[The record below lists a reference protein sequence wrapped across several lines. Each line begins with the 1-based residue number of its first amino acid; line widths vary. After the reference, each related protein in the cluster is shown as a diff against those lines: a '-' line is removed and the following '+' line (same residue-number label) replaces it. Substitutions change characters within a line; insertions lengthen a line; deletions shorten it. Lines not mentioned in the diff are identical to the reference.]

1 MNSFN
6 EIIKQLTQNN
16 CLNGFAIIFITIIFA
31 IIADIATKKI
41 LNYFIKKLISSIHN
55 DTKFHELPN
64 LLKLTAPLGH
74 MIPVILLYFIPEII
88 TNVNTTAAIII
99 HKLSIIILV
108 VLGLFFLN
116 ALLNLIDHFYKK
128 TPEASSRPIKG
139 FLQLFQILMAV
150 AAIIWCIAFILGKSP
165 ILLLSGLGAIAA
177 VLMLI
182 FQDTILS
189 LVASIQLG
197 SNNMIK
203 IGDWITMPK
212 YNADGFVIE
221 VALHTIKVQNWDK
234 TITTIPTRKLIEDS
248 FVNWRGMYESGG
260 RRIKRALNIDQRSIR
275 FLSNQEIANLHDLI
289 LLKDYLDEKDSEITK
304 WNEDC
309 DKNGAAKINN
319 RRLTNIGT
327 FRIYIEKYLI
337 ANPAI
342 SNEMIQLVRQLPP
355 TSTGLPLEIYCFTKS
370 TDWIEHE
377 KAQADVFDHLLAI
390 MPLFGLRV
398 FQECSDIYQEA
409 SNEPKFI
416 DAFPQHNY
424 TAPIYPSDVKK
435 IKTLAQEYAKDGHRA

>member
-6 EIIKQLTQNN
+6 EIIEFTRQNTYLSN
-16 CLNGFAIIFITIIFA
+16 TIIILFALVLA
-31 IIADIATKKI
+31 IIADIIIKKVLNCAVKKI
-41 LNYFIKKLISSIHN
+41 IDSLSGFTDFS
-55 DTKFHELPN
+55 N
-64 LLKLTAPLGH
+64 LSDILKLTSPVGH
-74 MIPVILLYFIPEII
+74 MLPVILLYFIPSIIEI
-88 TNVNTTAAIII
+88 NETAGTIIQ
-99 HKLSIIILV
+99 KLSIICLV
-108 VLGLFFLN
+108 ILGLFFLN
-116 ALLNLIDHFYKK
+116 ALLNLINVLYKK
-128 TPEASSRPIKG
+128 TTEATSRPIKG
-139 FLQLFQILMAV
+139 FLQLFQILTTA
-150 AAIIWCIAFILGKSP
+150 AAIIWTIAFILGKSP

-234 TITTIPTRKLIEDS
+234 TITTIPTRKFIEDS

-260 RRIKRALNIDQRSIR
+260 RRIKRSLFIDQRSIR
-275 FLSNQEIANLHDLI
+275 FLSNEEINKLHELV
-289 LLKDYLDEKDSEITK
+289 LLKDYLDEKDSEITQ
-304 WNEDC
+304 WNNNHCND
-309 DKNGAAKINN
+309 GIAKINC
-319 RRLTNIGT
+319 RKLTNIGT
-327 FRIYIEKYLI
+327 FRIYIEKYLL

-342 SNEMIQLVRQLPP
+342 SNDMIQLVRQLPP
-355 TSTGLPLEIYCFTKS
+355 ESTGLPLELYCFTKS

-398 FQECSDIYQEA
+398 FQECSDIFQVIEKTPNYVD
-409 SNEPKFI
+409 N
-416 DAFPQHNY
+416 FPQQSY
-424 TAPIYPSDVKK
+424 TGQIYPSNNK
-435 IKTLAQEYAKDGHRA
+435 

>member
-6 EIIKQLTQNN
+6 EIIEFTRQNTYLSN
-16 CLNGFAIIFITIIFA
+16 TIIILFALILA
-31 IIADIATKKI
+31 IIADIIIKKVLNCVVKKI
-41 LNYFIKKLISSIHN
+41 IDSLSGFANFS
-55 DTKFHELPN
+55 N
-64 LLKLTAPLGH
+64 LSDILKLTSPVGH
-74 MIPVILLYFIPEII
+74 MLPVILLYFIPSIIEI
-88 TNVNTTAAIII
+88 NETAGTIIQ
-99 HKLSIIILV
+99 KLSIICLV
-108 VLGLFFLN
+108 ILGLFFLN
-116 ALLNLIDHFYKK
+116 ALLNLINVLYKK
-128 TPEASSRPIKG
+128 TSEATSRPIKG
-139 FLQLFQILMAV
+139 FLQLFQILTTA
-150 AAIIWCIAFILGKSP
+150 AAIIWTIAFILGKSP

-234 TITTIPTRKLIEDS
+234 TITTIPTRKFIEDS

-260 RRIKRALNIDQRSIR
+260 RRIKRSLFIDQRSIR
-275 FLSNQEIANLHDLI
+275 FLSNEEINKLHELV
-289 LLKDYLDEKDSEITK
+289 LLKDYLDEKDSEITQ
-304 WNEDC
+304 WNNKHCND
-309 DKNGAAKINN
+309 GIAKINC
-319 RRLTNIGT
+319 RKLTNIGT
-327 FRIYIEKYLI
+327 FRIYIEKYLL

-342 SNEMIQLVRQLPP
+342 SNDMIQLVRQLPP
-355 TSTGLPLEIYCFTKS
+355 ESTGLPLELYCFTKS

-398 FQECSDIYQEA
+398 FQECSDIFQVIEKTPNYVD
-409 SNEPKFI
+409 N
-416 DAFPQHNY
+416 FPQQSY
-424 TAPIYPSDVKK
+424 TGQIYQSNNK
-435 IKTLAQEYAKDGHRA
+435 

>member
-6 EIIKQLTQNN
+6 EIIEYTRQNTYLSN
-16 CLNGFAIIFITIIFA
+16 TIIILFALVLA
-31 IIADIATKKI
+31 IIADIIIKKVLNCVVKKI
-41 LNYFIKKLISSIHN
+41 IDSLSGFANFS
-55 DTKFHELPN
+55 N
-64 LLKLTAPLGH
+64 LSDILKLTSPVGH
-74 MIPVILLYFIPEII
+74 MLPVILLYFIPSIIEI
-88 TNVNTTAAIII
+88 NETAGTIIQ
-99 HKLSIIILV
+99 KLSIICLV
-108 VLGLFFLN
+108 ILGLFFLN
-116 ALLNLIDHFYKK
+116 ALLNLINVLYKK
-128 TPEASSRPIKG
+128 TSEATSRPIKG
-139 FLQLFQILMAV
+139 FLQLFQILTTA
-150 AAIIWCIAFILGKSP
+150 AAIIWTIAFILGKSP

-234 TITTIPTRKLIEDS
+234 TITTIPTRKFIEDS

-260 RRIKRALNIDQRSIR
+260 RRIKRSLFIDQRSIR
-275 FLSNQEIANLHDLI
+275 FLSNEEINKLHELV
-289 LLKDYLDEKDSEITK
+289 LLKDYLDEKNSEITQ
-304 WNEDC
+304 WNNNHCND
-309 DKNGAAKINN
+309 GIAKINC
-319 RRLTNIGT
+319 RKLTNIGT
-327 FRIYIEKYLI
+327 FRIYIEKYLL

-342 SNEMIQLVRQLPP
+342 SNDMIQLVRQLPP
-355 TSTGLPLEIYCFTKS
+355 ESTGLPLELYCFTKS

-398 FQECSDIYQEA
+398 FQECSDIFQVIEKTPNYVD
-409 SNEPKFI
+409 N
-416 DAFPQHNY
+416 FPQQSY
-424 TAPIYPSDVKK
+424 TGQIYQSNNK
-435 IKTLAQEYAKDGHRA
+435 

>member
-1 MNSFN
+1 MESFEEIKEFFTQHYYISNS
-6 EIIKQLTQNN
+6 IIILLAIT
-16 CLNGFAIIFITIIFA
+16 FAIV
-31 IIADIATKKI
+31 ADIAIKRI
-41 LNYFIKKLISSIHN
+41 LNCVIKKVLDSFSNLENSN
-55 DTKFHELPN
+55 DLN
-64 LLKLTAPLGH
+64 DILKLSSPLGH
-74 MIPVILLYFIPEII
+74 TIPVIIVYFTPDFIELNA
-88 TNVNTTAAIII
+88 TCTIII
-99 HKLSIIILV
+99 HKVCIICLV

-116 ALLNLIDHFYKK
+116 ALLNLINNLYKK
-128 TPEASSRPIKG
+128 TSEATSRPIKG
-139 FLQLFQILMAV
+139 FLQLFQILTTAAAV
-150 AAIIWCIAFILGKSP
+150 IWTIAFILGKSP
-165 ILLLSGLGAIAA
+165 VLLLSGLGAIAA

-212 YNADGFVIE
+212 YNADGFVVE
-221 VALHTIKVQNWDK
+221 VALHTIKVQNWDN
-234 TITTIPTRKLIEDS
+234 TITTIPTRKFIEDS

-260 RRIKRALNIDQRSIR
+260 RRIKRSLYIDQRSIR
-275 FLSNQEIANLHDLI
+275 FLSDQEINKLKELV
-289 LLKDYLDEKDSEITK
+289 LLKDYLDEKDSEIAQ
-304 WNEDC
+304 WNESHFN
-309 DKNGAAKINN
+309 NGATKING

-342 SNEMIQLVRQLPP
+342 SNQMIQLVRQLPP
-355 TSTGLPLEIYCFTKS
+355 ESTGLPLELYCFTKS

-409 SNEPKFI
+409 TKEINYI
-416 DAFPQHNY
+416 DCFPQQIY
-424 TAPIYPSDVKK
+424 AAPIYPSDQEK
-435 IKTLAQEYAKDGHRA
+435 IAALAKEYNK